1 MGVDFTGNGICVK
14 TGDMDLTACMLH
26 FLLVGRLILEHGS
39 ECEMVNRVRAATLG
53 SVLISIHFCVRQ
65 KPIMNC

>member
-1 MGVDFTGNGICVK
+1 MYIYMYFVRMCRYTIGREYTYLGVICVK

-39 ECEMVNRVRAATLG
+39 EV
-53 SVLISIHFCVRQ
+53 
-65 KPIMNC
+65 